1 MSKLILPG
9 DPLFDRTLAMTPP
22 ANWREIAART
32 TGEFAFIMRS
42 DSGLMEPVSH
52 RELDEYLYGGEYEER
67 LEDVDEEAYLEIYGE
82 EGELDAYLEIVG
94 SSSS

>member
-9 DPLFDRTLAMTPP
+9 DPQFDRTLAMAPP
-22 ANWREIAART
+22 PNWREIAARN

-67 LEDVDEEAYLEIYGE
+67 LEAIEDE
-82 EGELDAYLEIVG
+82 
-94 SSSS
+94 